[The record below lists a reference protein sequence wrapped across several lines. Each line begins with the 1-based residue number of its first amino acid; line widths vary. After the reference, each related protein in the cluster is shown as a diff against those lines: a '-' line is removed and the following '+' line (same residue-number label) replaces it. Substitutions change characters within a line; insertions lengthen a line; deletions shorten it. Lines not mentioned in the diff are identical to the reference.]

1 MGKQQLQKTITA
13 MSTEMEQLQKA
24 NRETATSF
32 LSRQE
37 TWMNNSKR
45 LLQEKQ
51 VLQDTIV
58 KLRKEKE
65 QLQKEK
71 DEAVAGGISQKRQVI
86 RHAREE
92 QWKNSTMRL
101 LSLKHMMQDKEP
113 EPELEQKQEAAI

>member
-13 MSTEMEQLQKA
+13 MSKEMEELQKA
-24 NRETATSF
+24 KRETASSF

-37 TWMNNSKR
+37 TWMNNSQR

-71 DEAVAGGISQKRQVI
+71 DEAAGISQKKQVI
-86 RHAREE
+86 KHAREE

-101 LSLKHMMQDKEP
+101 LNLKHLMQDKEP
-113 EPELEQKQEAAI
+113 EPEQKQEAAIDL